1 MELDAEMDTMQ
12 RVTVVLQMLQG
23 LDEEMDDFML
33 SDQWARLMDETVEV
47 SSRIVGAA
55 QRRALRRVREMDPEV
70 LIAAVMIVGAKL
82 VVAGRRAGPSSLLV
96 SSICDTLAGE
106 HDEAPGGPRPA
117 GYFEAIVRRVL
128 ELAEVI

>member
-12 RVTVVLQMLQG
+12 RVTVVLQKLQG

-33 SDQWARLMDETVEV
+33 SDQWARMMDETVEV
-47 SSRIVGAA
+47 SSRIVGEA
-55 QRRALRRVREMDPEV
+55 QRTAVARAREMETEV
-70 LIAAVMIVGAKL
+70 LIASVMIVGAKL

-96 SSICDTLAGE
+96 SSICDTLAGRY
-106 HDEAPGGPRPA
+106 DEAPGGPQRPES
-117 GYFEAIVRRVL
+117 FESIVRQVL